1 MAPDAGALARI
12 VVLHVPPA
20 ASHAKV
26 PLARQEK
33 PTVAPDAS
41 FIVRGPVK
49 RTKLF
54 PVKPLHV
61 GAEEDQYWA
70 PVVGGWL

>member
-1 MAPDAGALARI
+1 MAPDAGAPARI
-12 VVLHVPPA
+12 EVLHVPPA
-20 ASHAKV
+20 ASQAKV

-41 FIVRGPVK
+41 FIAKGPVK

-54 PVKPLHV
+54 PVKPVHV
-61 GAEEDQYWA
+61 GAEADQNWA
-70 PVVGGWL
+70 PVVGG

>member
-1 MAPDAGALARI
+1 MAPDAGAPARI
-12 VVLHVPPA
+12 EVLHVPPA
-20 ASHAKV
+20 ASQAKV
-26 PLARQEK
+26 PLARQEE

-41 FIVRGPVK
+41 FTNTGPVK

-61 GAEEDQYWA
+61 GVEEDQNRA
-70 PVVGGWL
+70 PVVGG